1 MNLDEM
7 KHSIS
12 NAIATVA
19 GRRHRLIIITKFQGI
34 EDKQIEKMGLLSV
47 NLNLYLSET
56 LIDLPINRRNRMVG
70 TRVSELVRNYSGEQ
84 ILAFRQIELLFLPEL
99 QQDPM
104 RLFEELSKERT
115 LVLFWPGNYQDGVL
129 SYAEPWHR
137 EYYENSNID
146 AIIL

>member
-1 MNLDEM
+1 MNINEM

-19 GRRHRLIIITKFQGI
+19 GRRHRLIIIAKPQGI
-34 EDKQIEKMGLLSV
+34 EDKQIEEIGLLSV
-47 NLNLYLSET
+47 NINLCLSEK
-56 LIDLPINRRNRMVG
+56 LIDLPINKRSRMVG
-70 TRVSELVRNYSGEQ
+70 ALVSELVIIYSGEQ
-84 ILAFRQIELLFLPEL
+84 ILAFSKFELLFLPEL
-99 QQDPM
+99 QQDPV

-115 LVLFWPGNYQDGVL
+115 LVIFWPGNYQDGLL

-137 EYYENSNID
+137 EYYENSDID